1 MRQISEVFEMILNF
15 FLEENLDNISQQTEE
30 MEALTSIYGNQWKID
45 DKTGICSIEIT
56 KSVKFYIT
64 LVPEYPLKCL
74 PKYELL
80 APGLSAKQKQQI
92 DKEFKIIFE

>member
-1 MRQISEVFEMILNF
+1 
-15 FLEENLDNISQQTEE
+15 

-56 KSVKFYIT
+56 KSITLYIT
-64 LVPEYPLKCL
+64 LVPEYPSKSL

-80 APGLSAKQKQQI
+80 APKLSTKQKQVV
-92 DKEFKIIFE
+92 DEEFKNLFK